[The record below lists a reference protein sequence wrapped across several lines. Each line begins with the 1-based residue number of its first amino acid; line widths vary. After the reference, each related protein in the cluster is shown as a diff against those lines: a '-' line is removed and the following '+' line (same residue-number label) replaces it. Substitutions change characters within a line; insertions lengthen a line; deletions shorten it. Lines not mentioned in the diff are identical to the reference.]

1 MAKVNGK
8 TVMMNVAAAFGA
20 GSNGAP
26 VSPEAVAFA
35 YKLFGPHRYK
45 AARKWREYGPGIC
58 AWARALGAKSAEA
71 MVAGHKE
78 TVSAPHIKAAWQRM
92 LAESETPQAP
102 PQTAA
107 LRSAMSTESGADPD
121 CPFCAPSA

>member
-1 MAKVNGK
+1 MAKVDGK

-26 VSPEAVAFA
+26 VSPAAVAFA
-35 YKLFGPHRYK
+35 YEVFGPHRYT
-45 AARKWREYGPGIC
+45 AAQNWREDGPGIC
-58 AWARALGAKSAEA
+58 AWARALGAKSAET
-71 MVAGHKE
+71 MLAGHKE
-78 TVSAPHIKAAWQRM
+78 TVSAAHIKAAWKGMR
-92 LAESETPQAP
+92 ADAGKPQAP
-102 PQTAA
+102 PQTAV